1 MKITI
6 KTLQQKQFQLD
17 IDTSESILQVKQ
29 RIEETQGHAV
39 SFQKLISKGK
49 ILNDDKQVSEYS
61 ISENDFLV
69 LMVSKPKQ
77 STAPSNSAAA
87 SEVASKT
94 NTEATATSSS
104 VPAAIPAPVASAPLI
119 TSSTSTTTQ
128 DTITTT
134 NVPPTTQPIQPSS
147 TSLWDNASALVTGTD
162 YENAVNNIMEMGFD
176 RDQVAK
182 AMRASFNNPDRAV
195 EYLMTSIPDESTVTE
210 PAATQ
215 PTQQVPNPGV
225 TPTTTAQPQNLFR
238 AAAALAASQRQQQ
251 QQQQGG
257 SADELAGLRSQPLF
271 QQLRQIVQQNPSMLQ
286 PLLQQLGQSNPQFLQ
301 LINSNPEYFMRLL
314 QEGEEAGEGNLPPPQ
329 YVSVT
334 QDEKEAIDRLEAL
347 GFERAL
353 AIEAFLACDRDEQM
367 AANYLFD
374 HMNEED

>member
-1 MKITI
+1 RESFTVVKMKITI

-17 IDTSESILQVKQ
+17 IETNESILEVKQ
-29 RIEETQGHAV
+29 KIEENQGHAV
-39 SFQKLISKGK
+39 PLQKLISKGQ
-49 ILNDDKQVSEYS
+49 ILNNEKKVSEYS

-77 STAPSNSAAA
+77 STAPSNIAAA
-87 SEVASKT
+87 SEVTKT

-104 VPAAIPAPVASAPLI
+104 VPAAIPAPIASAPLT
-119 TSSTSTTTQ
+119 TSSTSTPTQ
-128 DTITTT
+128 DITTT
-134 NVPPTTQPIQPSS
+134 TVPPTTEPIQPS

-195 EYLMTSIPDESTVTE
+195 EYLMTSIPDEPTVTE

-215 PTQQVPNPGV
+215 PAQQVPNPGV
-225 TPTTTAQPQNLFR
+225 TPTTTA
-238 AAAALAASQRQQQ
+238 
-251 QQQQGG
+251 
-257 SADELAGLRSQPLF
+257 GLRSQPQF
-271 QQLRQIVQQNPSMLQ
+271 QQLRQLVQQNPNMLQ
-286 PLLQQLGQSNPQFLQ
+286 PLLQQIGQSNPQLLQ
-301 LINSNPEYFMRLL
+301 LINSNPNSFMRLL

-334 QDEKEAIDRLEAL
+334 QEEKEAIDRLEAL

-353 AIEAFLACDRDEQM
+353 AIEAFLACDRNEDM

-374 HMNEED
+374 HMNDED

>member
-195 EYLMTSIPDESTVTE
+195 EYLMTSIPDEPTVTE

-225 TPTTTAQPQNLFR
+225 TPTTT
-238 AAAALAASQRQQQ
+238 
-251 QQQQGG
+251 
-257 SADELAGLRSQPLF
+257 AGLRSQPLF

-334 QDEKEAIDRLEAL
+334 QEEKEAIDRLEAL

-353 AIEAFLACDRDEQM
+353 AIEAFLACDRNEEM